1 MWRVFDATRLAPRAS
16 MVRIGTG
23 RDAADTAILTAL
35 GGSSQPAAFTVLA
48 TSDPH
53 LPVEDLDALVV
64 LR

>member
-1 MWRVFDATRLAPRAS
+1 

-35 GGSSQPAAFTVLA
+35 GGASQPANFTVLA

-53 LPVEDLDALVV
+53 LPVEDIDALVA